1 MSINIIKLRS
11 LFTLLFPVPR
21 KQKMIHKESQNGF
34 RFLFFLF
41 LFFSALFAYFCT
53 ILHWFPTL
61 KEAAAQYRAA
71 VKLLSGCR
79 EHGARRGVQRCRNL
93 QLHLMLCSLHAVV
106 FLLSMSP
113 TDASDPI
120 RVKDKAIIAATVE
133 GAVTVCA

>member
-1 MSINIIKLRS
+1 M
-11 LFTLLFPVPR
+11 TR

-34 RFLFFLF
+34 CFLFFLF

-61 KEAAAQYRAA
+61 KEATAQYSAA
-71 VKLLSGCR
+71 VKLLSGCK
-79 EHGARRGVQRCRNL
+79 EHDARRGIQRCRNL

-106 FLLSMSP
+106 FLLSMRNLMSP

-120 RVKDKAIIAATVE
+120 RVKDKATIAATLE
-133 GAVTVCA
+133 GAVNVCACGCTACIC